1 MEVFT
6 HHQHSLSQDSASAS
20 EALMMIQPP
29 PPTLSRLPPDGHE
42 FPPDYRDPTSNTF
55 QVSITAVVKDIGD
68 LTISATKWGQFLIIL
83 DVNASKPQSK

>member
-20 EALMMIQPP
+20 EALMMMQPP

-55 QVSITAVVKDIGD
+55 QVSTYYVSFRGTVRYKH
-68 LTISATKWGQFLIIL
+68 WQIL
-83 DVNASKPQSK
+83 GV